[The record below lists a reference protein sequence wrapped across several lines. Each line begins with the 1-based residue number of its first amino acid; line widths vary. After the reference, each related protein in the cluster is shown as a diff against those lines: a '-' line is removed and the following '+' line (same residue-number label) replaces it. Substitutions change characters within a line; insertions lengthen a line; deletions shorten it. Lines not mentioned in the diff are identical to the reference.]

1 MKPAWDKLGKA
12 FRDSS
17 SVLIG
22 DVDCTSSEGEPVCSD
37 NGVSGYPTIK
47 YFTAET
53 GKKGEDYSGG
63 RDFDELE
70 KFTKEKLARKCNV
83 KTKEDCDDKEKEYID
98 KMTPKG
104 ADAIAKEAE
113 RLKGLKGS
121 AMKDDKK
128 AWLMKRIAVLDSLVK
143 STKGEL

>member
-1 MKPAWDKLGKA
+1 MKPAWDKLGETFK
-12 FRDSS
+12 DST

-22 DVDCTSSEGEPVCSD
+22 DVDCTSDEGQSVCND

-63 RDFDELE
+63 RGFEDLE

-83 KTKEDCDDKEKEYID
+83 KSKEDCDDKEKDYID
-98 KMTPKG
+98 KMSPKG
-104 ADAIAKEAE
+104 VDANAKEAV
-113 RLKGLKGS
+113 RLKGMQG
-121 AMKDDKK
+121 ADMKDDKK
-128 AWLMKRIAVLDSLVK
+128 TWLLKRIALLDGLVAAA
-143 STKGEL
+143 KGEL